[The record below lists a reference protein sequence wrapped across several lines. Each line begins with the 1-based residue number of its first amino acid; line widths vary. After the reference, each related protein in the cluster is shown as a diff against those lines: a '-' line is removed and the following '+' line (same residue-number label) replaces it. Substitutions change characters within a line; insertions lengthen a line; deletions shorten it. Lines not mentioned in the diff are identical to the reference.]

1 MIDAN
6 ILRSILKEKKTIKE
20 IHINPNNDILY
31 RTEKQKPY
39 YWMNGFIGIYELEN
53 KCHEWALKKGYCI
66 LIDRF
71 DKKFTNLTIRDNKT
85 MEYIMSE
92 LYKNEKSYNIVFEAC
107 KFIYYIKKR
116 GELTPPKITA

>member
-53 KCHEWALKKGYCI
+53 KCHEWALKKGYSI
-66 LIDRF
+66 LICRLN
-71 DKKFTNLTIRDNKT
+71 KKFTNMTIRDNKT
-85 MEYIMSE
+85 EFFIKSK

-107 KFIYYIKKR
+107 KFIYYIKNR
-116 GELTPPKITA
+116 GELTPP